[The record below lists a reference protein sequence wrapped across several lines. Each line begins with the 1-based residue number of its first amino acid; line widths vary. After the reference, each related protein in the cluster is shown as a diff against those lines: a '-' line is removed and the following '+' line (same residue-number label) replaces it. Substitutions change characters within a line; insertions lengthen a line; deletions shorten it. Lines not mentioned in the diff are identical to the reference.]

1 MEKKENKLL
10 EKGDIPIIVTIGA
23 SILIVSIL
31 IVSIVLYFAVSSGSS
46 ISDCVDESAS
56 NYCGEINLSFYTAKS
71 YLSSENSF
79 YCSSWTREN
88 GTEYYKYYFSE
99 EELAFCMGD

>member
-10 EKGDIPIIVTIGA
+10 EKGEIFVIVVFCSSLLIMG
-23 SILIVSIL
+23 SILYL
-31 IVSIVLYFAVSSGSS
+31 NPDTGPS